1 VTWKDKLEI
10 GLKEDAPYRKTI
22 CRRVKSVARK
32 SRRDRADLLKSRWR
46 VVTRTNR
53 RRSLAFARQCAR
65 LAHHPRAERSSET
78 QAQGCLTVR
87 LEQARRDRP
96 YRSRLDVRAD
106 LSRQK
111 PARLDVVPSVLDVV
125 P

>member
-65 LAHHPRAERSSET
+65 LAPPPACRSLERN
-78 QAQGCLTVR
+78 AIPG
-87 LEQARRDRP
+87 
-96 YRSRLDVRAD
+96 
-106 LSRQK
+106 
-111 PARLDVVPSVLDVV
+111 VLDGT

>member
-46 VVTRTNR
+46 VVTRNQ
-53 RRSLAFARQCAR
+53 SPAQ
-65 LAHHPRAERSSET
+65 PRVRK
-78 QAQGCLTVR
+78 TVR
-87 LEQARRDRP
+87 TLGPTTRVPIARAKRNP
-96 YRSRLDVRAD
+96 GGA
-106 LSRQK
+106 
-111 PARLDVVPSVLDVV
+111 
-125 P
+125 